1 MFETTQT
8 LVFAALVVVGTILIV
23 VGNRELK
30 ASEFH
35 APIISSRA
43 KHAIGIFFIIVGLS
57 MFICQFFAHK

>member
-57 MFICQFFAHK
+57 VFISQFFAHK